1 MLIDE
6 VVITVKGGNGGNG
19 AISFKRNAQTAKG
32 GPDGGN
38 GGNGGN
44 LYIQGENDV
53 DTLTSFRYK
62 KEIKAEDGISGGR
75 YNLYGRNGQDTVINV
90 PLGTVITNLED
101 GDSFEITNET
111 DRILIAKGGKGGRGN
126 NEFKTSTIQAPKYR
140 ELGKVGEV
148 KKIKLE
154 LKLIA
159 DIGLVGLPNAGK
171 SSLLSVL
178 TNAHPKI
185 ADYPFT
191 TLEPNLGVM
200 EGLIIAD
207 IPGLI
212 EGASTGKGLG
222 DKFLKHI
229 ERTKLLVHCID
240 SSSEDAL
247 NDYKTIR
254 KELEDFSPLLLEKEE
269 IIVLTKSDLID
280 EARKKELSKKFSK
293 IKAKIFLL
301 SLYENNSIEE
311 LKRVLLNHF

>member
-6 VVITVKGGNGGNG
+6 VIITVKGGNGGNG

-44 LYIQGENDV
+44 LYVQGENDV

-62 KEIKAEDGISGGR
+62 KEIKAQDGVNGGR
-75 YNLYGRNGQDTVINV
+75 YNLYGKNGQDLVINV
-90 PLGTVITNLED
+90 PLGTVITNLETKE
-101 GDSFEITNET
+101 GFEVTNET
-111 DRILIAKGGKGGRGN
+111 DKILIAKGGKGGRGN
-126 NEFKTSTIQAPKYR
+126 NEFKTSTAQAPKYR
-140 ELGKVGEV
+140 ELGQSGEV

-154 LKLIA
+154 LKMIA
-159 DIGLVGLPNAGK
+159 DIGFIGLLNAGK
-171 SSLLSVL
+171 SSLLAVL

-200 EGLIIAD
+200 EGLVIAD

-212 EGASTGKGLG
+212 EGASAGKGLG

-240 SSSEDAL
+240 SSSQ
-247 NDYKTIR
+247 NPSQDYKTVR
-254 KELEDFSPLLLEKEE
+254 KELEDYSSKLLEKEE
-269 IIVLTKSDLID
+269 VIALTKSDLID
-280 EARKKELSKKFSK
+280 EKKKKDLMRIFKKFRK
-293 IKAKIFLL
+293 EVILI
-301 SLYENNSIEE
+301 SLYNDESVDD
-311 LKRVLLNHF
+311 LKKLLLKLS